1 MSRFAEAIVLAKDA
15 EEVMGPLTRPD
26 DNREWHQCFTGVD
39 NGMFDGSRMPS
50 QECYAWVIQFIRL
63 NWRGLLAHLESLPWP
78 DPHSVQILVRD
89 EEDSCFGPWMIYNGK
104 LVEVP
109 LPHTKREPYEGNSVT
124 GVLTRTDQP

>member
-1 MSRFAEAIVLAKDA
+1 MSRFAEVIVLARNA
-15 EEVMGPLTRPD
+15 EEIMEPLTQPD
-26 DNREWHQCFTGVD
+26 DNREWHQCFTRVD
-39 NGMFDGSRMPS
+39 DGMFYGSRMPS

-89 EEDSCFGPWMIYNGK
+89 EEDSCFGLWMIYNGK